1 MKSLIIYFSHTGENY
16 MNDGIRN
23 IDKGNTKKVAEYIK
37 DKLNCDILELTPQI
51 PFSNDYDEVVNEY
64 QNNKIDN
71 KIVLIND
78 INLDLSKYDEI
89 ILGTPVWWYTI
100 CPVVV
105 TFLKQYDLSNKKV
118 YLYAT
123 NAGWLGHT
131 FNDFNKLYKNC
142 NEDKCM
148 NIVFSS
154 ENINEIKTSYEEID
168 NWLKEITSNE

>member
-1 MKSLIIYFSHTGENY
+1 MVIMNKLIVYYSYT
-16 MNDGIRN
+16 
-23 IDKGNTKKVAEYIK
+23 GNTKKIAEYIK
-37 DKLNCDILELTPQI
+37 NKLNCDILELTPQI
-51 PFSNDYDEVVNEY
+51 PFSNDYNEVVNEY
-64 QNNKIDN
+64 QNNQIDN
-71 KIVLIND
+71 KSVLIND

-131 FNDFNKLYKNC
+131 FKDFSKLYKNS

-154 ENINEIKTSYEEID
+154 EKINEIKTSYEEID